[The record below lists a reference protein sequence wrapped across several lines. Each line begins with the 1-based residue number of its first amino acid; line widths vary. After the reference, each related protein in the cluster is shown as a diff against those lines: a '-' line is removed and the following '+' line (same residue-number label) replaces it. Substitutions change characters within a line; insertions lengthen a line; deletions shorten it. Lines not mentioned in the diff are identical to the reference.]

1 MTTAWVAV
9 TGKSISTGEKSSS
22 SAIARSTA
30 PLATK
35 TRVRSESPG
44 DLRNRCI
51 DYLQDGA

>member
-1 MTTAWVAV
+1 LGGRDREVDLDRREEQQRAV
-9 TGKSISTGEKSSS
+9 GH
-22 SAIARSTA
+22 
-30 PLATK
+30 K